1 MILYRSKNSNIV
13 SFKIIEFKGMNLKSA
28 KKTYNTLKYEKG
40 RQYFDLFS
48 ERFFSSYSDKFTKE
62 DKEILSDLLMNFGI
76 NITKTQ
82 EKYIIANSIYD
93 TEIKNLEN
101 MNKKLTTIRIEEA
114 FIYTLLIANDTNNF
128 TEILRKIITD
138 YILENN
144 LVKLLE
150 KINKL
155 LCSNNNIKN
164 IDDLLKIYV

>member
-1 MILYRSKNSNIV
+1 M
-13 SFKIIEFKGMNLKSA
+13 
-28 KKTYNTLKYEKG
+28 
-40 RQYFDLFS
+40 
-48 ERFFSSYSDKFTKE
+48 
-62 DKEILSDLLMNFGI
+62 
-76 NITKTQ
+76 
-82 EKYIIANSIYD
+82 NSIHD
-93 TEIKNLEN
+93 IKLKDIEG
-101 MNKKLTTIRIEEA
+101 MNKKHITARIEED

-155 LCSNNNIKN
+155 LCSNDIKN